1 MNEKSEWGKMKGAQE
16 KGLDE
21 MTRTHTHNE
30 KKEKKNPMKSEP

>member
-16 KGLDE
+16 KGMDE